1 MHGPLNVER
10 SFFVFH
16 IISAFLL
23 SSVCINTCWV
33 KMLFSSFSRIIQGV
47 LTIELGR
54 SREYPR
60 VKICFFKAFGNRVTQ
75 KDIQSSYC
83 SSRLGKCCK
92 NFSIVCLIFSNT
104 KHLCP
109 DIFHY
114 LVNLPGILF

>member
-1 MHGPLNVER
+1 MHGPLNVEH

-33 KMLFSSFSRIIQGV
+33 KMLFSSFSRTIQGAPN
-47 LTIELGR
+47 IELGC
-54 SREYPR
+54 SREYPH
-60 VKICFFKAFGNRVTQ
+60 VNTCFFKAFGNRAKQRDTE
-75 KDIQSSYC
+75 SSYC
-83 SSRLGKCCK
+83 SSHPGKYCK

-104 KHLCP
+104 KHLFP

-114 LVNLPGILF
+114 LVNFPGILF